1 MKNKFLRM
9 TKEEQKAALEEYKNS
24 SEIGAEVI
32 KRIKRVRIIS
42 VIGLVY
48 GIALTIFNIV
58 TNAHY
63 VDYISSG
70 ITIIACLLLFIKSK
84 DILIEKVNSYL
95 IEQIRNKQK
104 EERKKEL
111 KKTKKK

>member
-1 MKNKFLRM
+1 MRM

-24 SEIGAEVI
+24 STVAKDIV
-32 KRIKRVRIIS
+32 KRIKRVRILS
-42 VIGLVY
+42 VIGLIY
-48 GIALTIFNIV
+48 GIGLTILNLV
-58 TNAHY
+58 TKAHY

-70 ITIIACLLLFIKSK
+70 ATIIASLLLFIKSR
-84 DILIEKVNSYL
+84 DLLIERVNTYL
-95 IEQIRNKQK
+95 IDNMRNKQK